1 MPDFGRIQ
9 MHSLYS
15 RSRLLFLIA
24 AMAAALVLSACSDI
38 PLWIVAQ
45 GQASVTD
52 YRHFSNA
59 TIKRADQVS
68 PLPLNAGTKL
78 RLPQMIMGESFD
90 ATMERNGTIAFIVLQ
105 HGNIIVEHYYNGY
118 HRDSITTSF
127 SVAKSVVS
135 ALLGIA
141 IHEHKIAGVDEPITH
156 YVPELLKNDRR
167 FSKITLRNLLEMR
180 SGILFDDRDGSPW
193 SDAAIFYLT
202 SDLQSKLAGL
212 KIEHPADEVYH
223 YSSGDTQLLGL
234 IIERATGVPLPTYL
248 QKKIW
253 QPMGAAYD
261 ASWSLDS
268 REHGMPKAFCCL
280 NARAID
286 FARFGQ
292 MYLNNGKINGQQIV
306 PAEWVKLSTTVRE
319 HDADDPASRWNIEN
333 IDEQGTAY
341 YTWYWRRIPAVDPA
355 ADIKMRP
362 GSDYYAEGLLGQVI
376 YIAPKQDMVIV
387 RVGDRWGDLPWTR
400 LFNRIA
406 QLNPG

>member
-1 MPDFGRIQ
+1 
-9 MHSLYS
+9 MHFLSFRFS
-15 RSRLLFLIA
+15 PLFL
-24 AMAAALVLSACSDI
+24 MALSAPTLFLCACSDL
-38 PLWIVAQ
+38 PLWAVMQ
-45 GQASVTD
+45 GEVSITD
-52 YRHFSNA
+52 YQHFSNA
-59 TIKRADQVS
+59 TIKRSEQES
-68 PLPLNAGTKL
+68 PLPLNPGTKL
-78 RLPQMIMGESFD
+78 HLPEMIQGESFD
-90 ATMERNGTIAFIVLQ
+90 ETMERNGTIAFIVLQ

-118 HRDSITTSF
+118 NRDSMTTSF

-135 ALLGIA
+135 ALVGIA
-141 IHEHKIAGVDEPITH
+141 IDEKKIAGVDDPITR

-167 FSKITLRNLLEMR
+167 FSKIKLRHLLEMR
-180 SGILFDDRDGSPW
+180 SGILFDDREGSPW

-202 SDLQSKLAGL
+202 PDLQSKLAAL
-212 KIEHPADEVYH
+212 KIEHAPDKVYH

-234 IIERATGVPLPTYL
+234 IIQRATGMPLPDYL

-268 REHGMPKAFCCL
+268 SEHRVPKAFCCL

-292 MYLNNGKINGQQIV
+292 MYLNNGKINGHQIV
-306 PAEWVKLSTTVRE
+306 PPDWVKMSTEVHE
-319 HDADDPASRWNIEN
+319 HAANDPASRWNIEN
-333 IDEQGTAY
+333 IDELGTAY
-341 YTWYWRRIPAVDPA
+341 YTWYWRRMPTIDPA

-362 GSDYYAEGLLGQVI
+362 GTDFYAEGLLGQVI
-376 YIAPKQDMVIV
+376 YIAPEQDMVIV

-400 LFNRIA
+400 LFSRIA